1 MANVLIAYY
10 SRDGENYRDGRIVD
24 LAEGNTQVVAK
35 KIRQITGGELF
46 CIEPL
51 HPYPAYY
58 HETTELA
65 QKELQDNARPE
76 LSGPPCPVER
86 YDIVYL
92 GYPIWWGVMPMPVL
106 TFLEKYDFSG
116 KTVIPFCTHE
126 GSGMGDSVPYI
137 RRCCPGVRVL
147 DGLAVYGSRCDRA
160 DQAIRAWLQKT
171 ESAMKVNGV

>member
-1 MANVLIAYY
+1 
-10 SRDGENYRDGRIVD
+10 
-24 LAEGNTQVVAK
+24 
-35 KIRQITGGELF
+35 
-46 CIEPL
+46 
-51 HPYPAYY
+51 
-58 HETTELA
+58 
-65 QKELQDNARPE
+65 
-76 LSGPPCPVER
+76 
-86 YDIVYL
+86 
-92 GYPIWWGVMPMPVL
+92 MPMPVL

-126 GSGMGDSVPYI
+126 GSGMGDSVSYI

>member
-46 CIEPL
+46 RIEPL
-51 HPYPAYY
+51 HPYPADY

-92 GYPIWWGVMPMPVL
+92 GYPIWWGEAPNIVYHFVRSH
-106 TFLEKYDFSG
+106 DFSG
-116 KTVIPFCTHE
+116 KQVIPFCTSHS
-126 GSGMGDSVPYI
+126 SGLGDSDVLLEETAKSGEWF
-137 RRCCPGVRVL
+137 PGTRFSGGVSESDL
-147 DGLAVYGSRCDRA
+147 IDWSRHF
-160 DQAIRAWLQKT
+160 
-171 ESAMKVNGV
+171 